1 MGIATTPRTAVA
13 IAYRGATLF
22 AAFLMPRLGK
32 SVDRFGPTG
41 MLWIVTLGLGF
52 AAIAFSFA
60 TSWLYIAVGFGF
72 LRFLG
77 QGAWP

>member
-1 MGIATTPRTAVA
+1 
-13 IAYRGATLF
+13 
-22 AAFLMPRLGK
+22 MPRLGK